1 MKKRKWQR
9 PTSDI
14 VGFRAR
20 LLGPLLVTVPGKPSY
35 LLDGVYSDVRPSPEE
50 EWQIADNF
58 EFGGGQPLRT
68 EYKDYLRW
76 RAVRDAHSEG
86 FSLHRSKK
94 EGVVNA
100 YTVASKRLEGSF
112 AAGGKDAMR
121 IAYRKFQKLEIK
133 MKTGSS
139 KK

>member
-1 MKKRKWQR
+1 MKKRKWQKGNR
-9 PTSDI
+9 AAF

-20 LLGPLLVTVPGKPSY
+20 LLGPLFVTVPGKPSY

-50 EWQIADNF
+50 EWQIRR
-58 EFGGGQPLRT
+58 QLRVRRGATAAT

-94 EGVVNA
+94 RKSVVKQP
-100 YTVASKRLEGSF
+100 TPLPDKRLEGSF
-112 AAGGKDAMR
+112 AAGGKVTANEDP
-121 IAYRKFQKLEIK
+121 AYQEVSEARD
-133 MKTGSS
+133 
-139 KK
+139 